1 MPNPRL
7 AGRYAKSLID
17 LAIEKDQ
24 LEKVY
29 KDMLFLQNICKSNR
43 DFVNLLKSPI
53 VQADKKEKILDA
65 IIKNQVGELMSAFVK
80 LLTAK
85 GRESYLPEIVIA
97 FIQQYKDYKNINIVN
112 LITAVPI
119 SDELKNSIT
128 NKIRST
134 LKMEHIELN
143 TEVKEEIIGGF
154 VLEIGDKLIDAS
166 IAYDLSTIKKEFE
179 DNDFVYRIR

>member
-17 LAIEKDQ
+17 LAIEKSQ
-24 LEKVY
+24 LDRVY
-29 KDMLFLQNICKSNR
+29 KDMLLLQNICKSNR

-53 VQADKKEKILDA
+53 VQADKKEKIFDA
-65 IIKNQVGELMSAFVK
+65 IIKNEVGELMAAFVK

-85 GRESYLPEIVIA
+85 GREIYLPEIAGA
-97 FIQQYKDYKNINIVN
+97 FIQQYKDYKNINIVK
-112 LITAVPI
+112 LITAVPV

-128 NKIRST
+128 NKIKSA
-134 LKMEHIELN
+134 LNMEHIELN

-154 VLEIGDKLIDAS
+154 VLEIDDKLIDAS

-179 DNDFVYRIR
+179 SNDFVYRIR

>member
-17 LAIEKDQ
+17 LAIEKNQ

-65 IIKNQVGELMSAFVK
+65 IIKNEVGELMSAFVK

-85 GRESYLPEIVIA
+85 GRELYLPEIVIA
-97 FIQQYKDYKNINIVN
+97 FIQQYKDYKNINIVK
-112 LITAVPI
+112 LVTAVPI

-128 NKIRST
+128 NKIKST

-143 TEVKEEIIGGF
+143 AEVKEEIIGGF